1 VALGGDKMKFKLM
14 PYEQWYQVFGKIK
27 EQIEQLVKELLSE
40 VSGGAVV
47 LVAYDNDKDRIV
59 IYLNGEE
66 VAVIEDKE
74 KKEVIE

>member
-1 VALGGDKMKFKLM
+1 MKFKLM